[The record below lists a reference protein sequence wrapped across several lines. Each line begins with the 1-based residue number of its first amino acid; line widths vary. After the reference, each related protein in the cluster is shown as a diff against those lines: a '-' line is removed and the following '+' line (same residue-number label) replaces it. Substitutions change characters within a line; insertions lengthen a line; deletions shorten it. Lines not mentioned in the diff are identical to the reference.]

1 MSDDDNDYLRTI
13 VRIPADPLLA
23 FLEPSDSDIDSG
35 FDRDISVSVTTH
47 SSSDDPRS
55 MDPAL
60 LIPPAAWSKDRASS
74 LLSSD
79 SSSSRSVASPTI
91 QVGHYITAPEARRIV
106 LKMLAV
112 SSTHHKMK
120 ESLRAHRT
128 LSLLTDYL
136 ATTSHENVT
145 NTIIVLANVA
155 QNIACHHYL
164 LQIGIADRLK
174 PLLGKGPRYVV
185 SHPPTITLA
194 PPLQA
199 AIPRPAATGLY
210 RETET
215 EWTEPVR

>member
-1 MSDDDNDYLRTI
+1 M
-13 VRIPADPLLA
+13 RIPADPLLS
-23 FLEPSDSDIDSG
+23 FLEPSESDIDSG
-35 FDRDISVSVTTH
+35 FDRDMSVSVTTH
-47 SSSDDPRS
+47 SSSDDPRA
-55 MDPAL
+55 MDPSF

-91 QVGHYITAPEARRIV
+91 QVGHYISASEARRIV

-120 ESLRAHRT
+120 ESLRAERT

-136 ATTSHENVT
+136 NTTSHENIT
-145 NTIIVLANVA
+145 NTIIALANIA

-174 PLLGKGPRYVV
+174 PLLGKGPRYVTT
-185 SHPPTITLA
+185 HTLPPSL
-194 PPLQA
+194 
-199 AIPRPAATGLY
+199 
-210 RETET
+210 
-215 EWTEPVR
+215 